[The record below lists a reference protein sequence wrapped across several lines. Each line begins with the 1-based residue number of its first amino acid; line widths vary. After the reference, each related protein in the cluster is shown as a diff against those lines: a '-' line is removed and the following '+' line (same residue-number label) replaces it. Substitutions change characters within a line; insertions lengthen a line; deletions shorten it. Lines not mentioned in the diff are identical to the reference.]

1 MNELIITVGAVCAA
15 ILSIAGVIKLLY
27 SVIKQMN
34 KMSNESK
41 EQSKTLKD
49 VELNVLRLTI
59 MSNEMP
65 LSERITAGDIY
76 TKKAVMVLFMPN
88 MKNYLKNIR
97 RKHKN
102 SVQMKGND
110 DYD

>member
-59 MSNEMP
+59 MSSEMP

-76 TKKAVMVLFMPN
+76 TKKGGNGAVHAKYEELLEEYKKETQEFSSDEG
-88 MKNYLKNIR
+88 K
-97 RKHKN
+97 
-102 SVQMKGND
+102 
-110 DYD
+110 